1 MGARA
6 RDRWRG
12 GDAPP
17 SGAASSPEAIAYERA
32 WRQVRSMR
40 GFYKHL
46 MIYGMV
52 VTGLCIINLTTAPH
66 KLWFVF
72 PAAGWGLGLLIHGV
86 SVWGGA
92 FWLGRE
98 WEEKKIQQ
106 LLAREKI
113 RSLSTEKQLVEARLQ
128 LLQAQ
133 IEPHFLF
140 NTLANVVSLIDPAPA
155 KARLML
161 ENFIAYLRGSLAASR
176 SVQGTFE
183 QEVKLLGHYLDLLK
197 IRMGERLRFA
207 LDVEPSLM
215 AEPLAPMLLQP
226 IVENAIRHGLEP
238 KIEGGEVRLSAKRI
252 GERIEVRVQDDG
264 LGFNPGADAGL
275 GLANLRERL
284 LVLYDGKASL
294 KVEETHPG
302 TQVIIN
308 IPTQGSPRP

>member
-1 MGARA
+1 
-6 RDRWRG
+6 
-12 GDAPP
+12 
-17 SGAASSPEAIAYERA
+17 
-32 WRQVRSMR
+32 MR
-40 GFYKHL
+40 GFYTHL
-46 MIYGMV
+46 MIYVAV
-52 VTGLCIINLTTAPH
+52 VTGLGVINLTTAPH
-66 KLWFVF
+66 RLWFVF
-72 PAAGWGLGLLIHGV
+72 PAVGWGLGLLLHGV

-106 LLAREKI
+106 MLAREKI
-113 RSLSTEKQLVEARLQ
+113 RSLSTEKQLVEARLH

-140 NTLANVVSLIDPAPA
+140 NTLANVVSLIEPAPA

-197 IRMGERLRFA
+197 IRMGDRLRYT
-207 LDVEPSLM
+207 LDVEPSIM

-238 KIEGGEVRLSAKRI
+238 KIEGGEVRLSAKRT
-252 GERIEVRVQDDG
+252 GERIEVCVQDDG
-264 LGFNPGADAGL
+264 MGFRPGADAGI

-294 KVEETHPG
+294 KVEDTNPG
-302 TQVIIN
+302 TRVIIDM
-308 IPTQGSPRP
+308 PFQGSQKF

>member
-1 MGARA
+1 MIARA
-6 RDRWRG
+6 RDHWRG
-12 GDAPP
+12 RDAPL
-17 SGAASSPEAIAYERA
+17 SGASTTPEAMAYERA

-46 MIYGMV
+46 MVYVLVI
-52 VTGLCIINLTTAPH
+52 TGLCIVNLTTAPH
-66 KLWFVF
+66 RLWFVF
-72 PAAGWGLGLLIHGV
+72 PAAGWGLGIVIHGA
-86 SVWGGA
+86 SVWGEA

-113 RSLSTEKQLVEARLQ
+113 RSLSNEKQWVEARLQ

-161 ENFIAYLRGSLAASR
+161 ENFIAYLRSSLAASR

-197 IRMGERLRFA
+197 IRMGDRLRYT
-207 LDVEPSLM
+207 LDVEPSIM

-238 KIEGGEVRLSAKRI
+238 KIEGGEVRLSAKRM
-252 GERIEVRVQDDG
+252 GDRIEVRVHDDG
-264 LGFNPGADAGL
+264 MGFRPGDDVGM

-284 LVLYDGKASL
+284 QVLYDGKANMT
-294 KVEETHPG
+294 VEETHPG
-302 TQVIIN
+302 TLVIIN
-308 IPTQGSPRP
+308 IPTQESLKS

>member
-1 MGARA
+1 VRESS
-6 RDRWRG
+6 RDRWQARNAPVAG
-12 GDAPP
+12 PP
-17 SGAASSPEAIAYERA
+17 STPEAIAYERA
-32 WRQVRSMR
+32 WRQMRSMR

-46 MIYGMV
+46 MIYV
-52 VTGLCIINLTTAPH
+52 LVITGLGIVNLTISPQR
-66 KLWFVF
+66 LWFVF
-72 PAAGWGLGLLIHGV
+72 PAAGWGLGLVIHGA

-113 RSLSTEKQLVEARLQ
+113 RSLSTEKQWVEARLH

-176 SVQGTFE
+176 SLQGTFE

-197 IRMGERLRFA
+197 IRMGDRLRYT
-207 LDVEPSLM
+207 LDVEPAIM

-264 LGFNPGADAGL
+264 LGFRPGADAGI
-275 GLANLRERL
+275 GLTNLRERL
-284 LVLYDGKASL
+284 LVLYDGQASL
-294 KVEETHPG
+294 KVEEIHPG
-302 TQVIIN
+302 TQVTIN
-308 IPTQGSPRP
+308 IPVRGSQKP

>member
-1 MGARA
+1 VSAP
-6 RDRWRG
+6 DRWRRR
-12 GDAPP
+12 DAPFT
-17 SGAASSPEAIAYERA
+17 GLATTPEELAYERA

-40 GFYKHL
+40 RFYKHL
-46 MIYGMV
+46 IIYVAV
-52 VTGLCIINLTTAPH
+52 VTGLCVVNLITAPH
-66 KLWFVF
+66 RLWFIF
-72 PAAGWGLGLLIHGV
+72 PAAGWGFGLLIHGV
-86 SVWGGA
+86 AVWGGA

-113 RSLSTEKQLVEARLQ
+113 RSLSTEKQLAEARLR

-155 KARLML
+155 KARMML

-176 SVQGTFE
+176 LVQGTFE
-183 QEVKLLGHYLDLLK
+183 QEVKLLRHYLDLLK
-197 IRMGERLRFA
+197 IRMGDRLRYT
-207 LDVEPSLM
+207 LDIEPSIM

-264 LGFNPGADAGL
+264 MGFRPGADAGM
-275 GLANLRERL
+275 GLENLRERL
-284 LVLYDGKASL
+284 LVLYDGQASL
-294 KVEETHPG
+294 KVEEAHPG
-302 TQVIIN
+302 TQVIID
-308 IPTQGSPRP
+308 IPTQQSHKS